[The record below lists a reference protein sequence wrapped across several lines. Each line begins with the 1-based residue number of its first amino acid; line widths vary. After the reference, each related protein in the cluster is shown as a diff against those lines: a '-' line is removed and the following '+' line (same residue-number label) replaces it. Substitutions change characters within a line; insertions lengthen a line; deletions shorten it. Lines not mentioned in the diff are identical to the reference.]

1 MTGTSYT
8 NPTFNLASIKSSLD
22 SIQKLRTT
30 GRARVDYTALGFS
43 EQDVVD
49 AIASIKPSDFHKTMA
64 SDKMPIYGNF
74 DVYKTSHKGINV
86 YLKFQSI
93 NGFIVVSFK
102 EDASI

>member
-64 SDKMPIYGNF
+64 
-74 DVYKTSHKGINV
+74 
-86 YLKFQSI
+86 
-93 NGFIVVSFK
+93 
-102 EDASI
+102 